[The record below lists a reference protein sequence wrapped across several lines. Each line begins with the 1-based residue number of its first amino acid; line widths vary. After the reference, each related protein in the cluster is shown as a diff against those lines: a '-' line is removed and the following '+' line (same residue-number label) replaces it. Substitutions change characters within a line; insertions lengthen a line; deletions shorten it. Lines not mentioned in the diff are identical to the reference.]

1 MTEETDKVTADRTAT
16 EDLHVS
22 EIRYR
27 RLFESARDGILILDA
42 ASRKITDVN
51 PFMVELLGY
60 SREEFIGKELW
71 EIGLFEDKEA
81 SRAAFRELQ
90 ENGYIRYEDLPL
102 ETKGGARREV
112 EFISN
117 VYPENEHQVIQC
129 NIRDITERKRAEEAK
144 FFLAS
149 IVESSEDSIISVDF
163 DGTITT
169 WNKGAER
176 LYGYPA
182 DEALG
187 KPMTMLT
194 LPRDLEEVLTHID
207 KIRRGEAVEPFETE
221 RVQKDGQHMYLAVVM
236 SPVKNAAGR
245 IIGISTIAR
254 DITER
259 RRAEAEREQLLA
271 RARAAQKAAERAN
284 RMKDEFLATLSHE
297 LRTPLTAIVGWSEML
312 ANPKLDPT
320 TFQQAVEVIRRN
332 ARMQVKMIEDLLDI
346 SRIVTGKLQLSV
358 RPVDLGTI
366 IIAAVEGLRP
376 AADAKEIRLDLQLD
390 SAPWQVSGDPDRL
403 QQVAW
408 NLVSNAVKFTPRGGR
423 VQVRLE
429 RVESQVEVSVS
440 DTGRGIA
447 PEFLPHVFDRFRQAD
462 ATTTRGHGGLGLGL
476 AIVRQLVELHGGTVR
491 ADSAGESL
499 GATFTVSLPLAAV
512 RGATDDA
519 ERAHPQAIKP
529 SEFDCPPQLE
539 GLRVLVVDDEAD
551 TRELLQSVIERCGAR
566 VRTANSAAAAL
577 EAMAEEVFDVLI
589 IDIGM
594 PEEDGYALIAKVR
607 ALDEERGGRIPAAAL
622 TAYAGEEDRIR
633 ALRSGFQMHVPKP
646 ISPSELVAV
655 VANLAGRIG

>member
-1 MTEETDKVTADRTAT
+1 M
-16 EDLHVS
+16 
-22 EIRYR
+22 
-27 RLFESARDGILILDA
+27 A
-42 ASRKITDVN
+42 ASD
-51 PFMVELLGY
+51 
-60 SREEFIGKELW
+60 
-71 EIGLFEDKEA
+71 
-81 SRAAFRELQ
+81 
-90 ENGYIRYEDLPL
+90 
-102 ETKGGARREV
+102 
-112 EFISN
+112 
-117 VYPENEHQVIQC
+117 
-129 NIRDITERKRAEEAK
+129 EAK
-144 FFLAS
+144 FFLAA
-149 IVESSEDSIISVDF
+149 IVESSEDSIITVDF

-187 KPMTMLT
+187 KPLTMLT
-194 LPRDLEEVLTHID
+194 LPRDLEEVLANID
-207 KIRRGEAVEPFETE
+207 KIRRGETVEPFETE
-221 RVQKDGQHMYLAVVM
+221 RVQKDGQHLHLAVVL
-236 SPVKNAAGR
+236 SPVKDAAGR
-245 IIGISTIAR
+245 VIGISTIAH

-259 RRAEAEREQLLA
+259 RRAEAERQQLLA
-271 RARAAQKAAERAN
+271 RSQAAQTAAERTN

-376 AADAKEIRLDLQLD
+376 AADAKKIRLDLQLD

-423 VQVRLE
+423 VLVRLA
-429 RVESQVEVSVS
+429 RAESQVEMTVS

-462 ATTTRGHGGLGLGL
+462 ATSTRGHGGLGLGL
-476 AIVRQLVELHGGTVR
+476 AIVRQLVELHGGTVW

-519 ERAHPQAIKP
+519 TP

-551 TRELLQSVIERCGAR
+551 TRELVRSVIESCGSR
-566 VRTANSAAAAL
+566 VRTASSAAAAL

-633 ALRSGFQMHVPKP
+633 ALRSGFQIHVPKP
-646 ISPSELVAV
+646 VSPSELVAV